1 MDGMQLLYQDGDYF
15 LLTQEAANRLFQ
27 LLGDFYLLFA
37 ALLVVS
43 WLILGV
49 LLWLCFRGR

>member
-1 MDGMQLLYQDGDYF
+1 MDGFQLLYQDGDYY

-49 LLWLCFRGR
+49 LLWLCFRER